1 MLSVFL
7 QKKKRST
14 LGFQSTTV
22 PLTEGGLSVV
32 VPGFTLYYV
41 QNVPVN
47 ANPGGRF
54 SRNCNNSIR

>member
-7 QKKKRST
+7 QKKKRSM

-22 PLTEGGLSVV
+22 PLTVGGLSVV

-47 ANPGGRF
+47 ANPAGRF
-54 SRNCNNSIR
+54 SRNCNNSIS